1 MTHPDTPPPE
11 PAYGVPSP
19 DLVARARA
27 GYARFLDAEADAG
40 DEHDQEHGAAPESTE

>member
-1 MTHPDTPPPE
+1 MTHPDPPPPK

-27 GYARFLDAEADAG
+27 GYARFLDAD
-40 DEHDQEHGAAPESTE
+40 DENDQEHDAAPEPTE

>member
-1 MTHPDTPPPE
+1 MTHPDPLPPE

-27 GYARFLDAEADAG
+27 GYARFLDAD
-40 DEHDQEHGAAPESTE
+40 DKHDQEHGAVTEPTE

>member
-1 MTHPDTPPPE
+1 MTHPDPLSPE

-27 GYARFLDAEADAG
+27 GYARFLDADDEDG
-40 DEHDQEHGAAPESTE
+40 QEHDGEPEPAG